1 MLSIL
6 IADKSLDLS
15 DDFSVSLNLKSPIF
29 NDVGDYSFPFKV
41 PSTARNMSILGWK
54 NRLASKRSIYET
66 YEGSIRWNGMVL
78 YLSLIHI

>member
-6 IADKSLDLS
+6 IAEQSLDLS

-41 PSTARNMSILGWK
+41 PS
-54 NRLASKRSIYET
+54 SKGKEATFDNQAHVSEKPLNS
-66 YEGSIRWNGMVL
+66 E
-78 YLSLIHI
+78 

>member
-1 MLSIL
+1 MLSIQ
-6 IADKSLDLS
+6 IADQSLDLS

-78 YLSLIHI
+78 YTG